1 MDFLEMVRQ
10 DLEALLRDRNDTER
24 KALLREFAVYRSDW
38 ESAQS
43 LDERIKRARSF
54 LAREMLGIAGGGEFA
69 ARLAAIE
76 EKLDRVLALLEQ
88 VGTTFVT
95 PQAKFPERSEGN
107 AGETRRV
114 STKLAG
120 NSPQAAESGRNAHDA
135 AEEATSHEEEEL
147 FRGEDS
153 ECGELRH
160 PERGSG
166 QLSARAARVL
176 RLLEEQGGA
185 SFKEVQNALSL
196 SREEVLEAVSELF
209 DKGKIRKEGIKYVPR

>member
-1 MDFLEMVRQ
+1 MILMDFLEMVRQ

-24 KALLREFAVYRSDW
+24 EALLRELAAYRSDW

-43 LDERIKRARSF
+43 LDEKIKRARSF
-54 LAREMLGIAGGGEFA
+54 LAREMLGIAGGGELA

-95 PQAKFPERSEGN
+95 PQVLP
-107 AGETRRV
+107 
-114 STKLAG
+114 AG
-120 NSPQAAESGRNAHDA
+120 NSPKAAESGRNAHDA

-147 FRGEDS
+147 FRGEES
-153 ECGELRH
+153 
-160 PERGSG
+160 ERGE
-166 QLSARAARVL
+166 LSARAARVL

-209 DKGKIRKEGIKYVPR
+209 DKGKIRKEGVKYVPR